1 MTFWINRTLG
11 LPDGVRGRRANR
23 LAAKLV
29 DGLTFGPFKRKPPR
43 RKSARLHATKTAVE
57 APRA

>member
-1 MTFWINRTLG
+1 MSFWINKALG

-29 DGLTFGPFKRKPPR
+29 DGLTFGPFKRKPR
-43 RKSARLHATKTAVE
+43 YHKTVRQKRTSIPAE
-57 APRA
+57 APRV